1 MWMFLLAGAP
11 TKLRTPFQR
20 RLTAAN
26 YRYFMRGA
34 NEKAAPGDV
43 QVQLPDQK
51 KLAPYD
57 QTLRRFECVPAALL
71 SSNPARSLNS
81 ARLPQLTP
89 HDPHSMAF
97 HSMPCRVSIV
107 GHGISLLCEGL
118 LGSLPAAEAA

>member
-1 MWMFLLAGAP
+1 MSCHPETVTGAP

-43 QVQLPDQK
+43 RVQLPDQK

-57 QTLRRFECVPAALL
+57 QMLRRFEYIPVALFC
-71 SSNPARSLNS
+71 SNLAQPLHAR
-81 ARLPQLTP
+81 
-89 HDPHSMAF
+89 HS
-97 HSMPCRVSIV
+97 
-107 GHGISLLCEGL
+107 
-118 LGSLPAAEAA
+118 